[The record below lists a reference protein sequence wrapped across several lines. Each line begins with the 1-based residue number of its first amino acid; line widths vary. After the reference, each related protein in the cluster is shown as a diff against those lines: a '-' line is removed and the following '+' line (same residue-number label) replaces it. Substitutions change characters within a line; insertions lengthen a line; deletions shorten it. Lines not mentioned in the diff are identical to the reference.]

1 MASPNGG
8 IEAAEKL
15 HQKLEGSDLRNV
27 PITHICPLIMGEM
40 YHPDSILNPHKKI
53 RKMLTHYDAG
63 FTLRTYTQ
71 HNRNKMR

>member
-53 RKMLTHYDAG
+53 
-63 FTLRTYTQ
+63 
-71 HNRNKMR
+71 